1 MSSVTEPVAKAN
13 RAADTARGAEAS
25 RGAKEW
31 LDALAGGACDQAQFF
46 RGVGDLLQRAPDSGW
61 ELLGL
66 VDQYFRRGKISAH
79 LFGAIKTRLQGLLVG
94 KGESDE
100 VSNPAPQMQDE
111 PPHGGAPPAVAI
123 SLARRATAAP
133 GPSLKAAGPP
143 AATTSAA
150 PGDPAPPALHALAP
164 GDLLRGRY
172 LIQGLLG
179 QGGMG
184 VVYAAIDQY
193 RLDRSSDDQKVA
205 LKLLHT
211 EVIKRP
217 RLFAELRREF
227 QHLQSLSHPN
237 IVRVHEFDRD
247 GDLAF
252 FTMEYLS
259 GALLSQV
266 LPARGSRPLHRSYA
280 LAIIRDT
287 GSAVAHAHARGVVH
301 GDLNPGNIF
310 ITDNG
315 EVRILD
321 FGASHQLHRG
331 PWISEFANVDQIA
344 VATAGYAS
352 CQVLEGEAA
361 DARDD
366 VYALGCVAYILL
378 TGTPAYGD
386 KTPLHARSQRL
397 TPARPRGL
405 RGGQWKALREALHF
419 DRERRPSNVAAWLE
433 RMDLRA
439 AAAHLP
445 PLVSLRTPPPRR
457 GRGGDRIWM
466 QVSAAIVCVA
476 CGWVAAINVDSLV
489 GAGERIAAGLKSLL
503 ASFPD
508 HSSGTENSAARP
520 QAGMRR
526 AGAEAQSGPAG
537 SGAPVPADV
546 RQTPADVRQTPADN
560 RQTPADNR
568 QTPADSRRALAA
580 AEPFST
586 PGMRSAPPPTAAGT
600 EPANR
605 AADAIRARI
614 ELAADE
620 VDVPPAE
627 PTARV
632 IVRRSRSLRGDV
644 NFTWWTE
651 SGTAK
656 SGTDFVPV
664 TAHTER
670 MESGQSTVNL
680 IIPVVV
686 DPGRRESRS
695 FYVVIDDPG
704 DNAMLGARTL
714 TMVTLI
720 GSEPPPVGASGP

>member
-1 MSSVTEPVAKAN
+1 MSSVTEPVA
-13 RAADTARGAEAS
+13 RASRVAEVARGAEAS
-25 RGAKEW
+25 RGAVEW

-46 RGVGDLLQRAPDSGW
+46 LGVGDLLQRAPDSGW

-79 LFGAIKTRLQGLLVG
+79 LFGSIKTRLQGLLVG
-94 KGESDE
+94 RGDSDE
-100 VSNPAPQMQDE
+100 VDIPAPQMQDE
-111 PPHGGAPPAVAI
+111 PPRSDGAPPAAAI
-123 SLARRATAAP
+123 SLARRAPAAP
-133 GPSLKAAGPP
+133 DASPRPVTGLP
-143 AATTSAA
+143 ASSSGATASAA
-150 PGDPAPPALHALAP
+150 PAAAEGPAPAAQHALAP

-205 LKLLHT
+205 LKVLHT

-259 GALLSQV
+259 GMLLSQV
-266 LPARGSRPLHRSYA
+266 LPARGSHPLHRSYA
-280 LAIIRDT
+280 LAIISDT
-287 GSAVAHAHARGVVH
+287 GSAIAHAHARGVVH

-310 ITDNG
+310 ITDSG

-331 PWISEFANVDQIA
+331 PWISEFGNFDQIA

-366 VYALGCVAYILL
+366 VYALGCVGYVLL
-378 TGTPAYGD
+378 AGTHAYGD
-386 KTPLHARSQRL
+386 KTPLHARTQRR

-405 RGGQWKALREALHF
+405 SGRQWKALREALHF

-439 AAAHLP
+439 AAPHLP
-445 PLVSLRTPPPRR
+445 PLLSLRTPPSRR

-466 QVSAAIVCVA
+466 LVSAALVCVA
-476 CGWVAAINVDSLV
+476 CGWFAAINVDSLV
-489 GAGERIAAGLKSLL
+489 GAGDRIAAGLKTLPAYLL
-503 ASFPD
+503 GN
-508 HSSGTENSAARP
+508 SSGAANPAAPP
-520 QAGMRR
+520 QAGTPR
-526 AGAEAQSGPAG
+526 APAEAQSLPAG
-537 SGAPVPADV
+537 SGASTPAAV
-546 RQTPADVRQTPADN
+546 RQAP
-560 RQTPADNR
+560 
-568 QTPADSRRALAA
+568 AA
-580 AEPFST
+580 AEPDSS
-586 PGMRSAPPPTAAGT
+586 PGARSASPAAAAAA
-600 EPANR
+600 EPASR
-605 AADAIRARI
+605 GADAVRARI

-620 VDVPPAE
+620 VDVPPTE
-627 PTARV
+627 PAARV
-632 IVRRSRSLRGDV
+632 IVRRSRGLRGDV

-670 MESGQSTVNL
+670 IESGQSMLNL
-680 IIPVVV
+680 VIPVVV

-695 FYVVIDDPG
+695 FYVVIDEPG
-704 DNAMLGARTL
+704 DNATLGARTL

-720 GSEPPPVGASGP
+720 GSEPPSVGASNP

>member
-13 RAADTARGAEAS
+13 RLADTARGAEAS

-46 RGVGDLLQRAPDSGW
+46 RGVGDLLQRAPDAGW

-79 LFGAIKTRLQGLLVG
+79 LFGSIKTRLQGLLVG
-94 KGESDE
+94 KGDSEE

-111 PPHGGAPPAVAI
+111 PPRSDGAPPAVAI
-123 SLARRATAAP
+123 SLARRASVAP
-133 GPSLKAAGPP
+133 GPSFKAATGLATGPAP
-143 AATTSAA
+143 AMASSAPAA
-150 PGDPAPPALHALAP
+150 PGGPAPAALHALAP
-164 GDLLRGRY
+164 GELLRGRY

-205 LKLLHT
+205 LKVLHT

-287 GSAVAHAHARGVVH
+287 GSAIAHAHARGVVH

-331 PWISEFANVDQIA
+331 PWISEFGNLDQVA

-366 VYALGCVAYILL
+366 VYALGCVAYLL
-378 TGTPAYGD
+378 LAGTPAYGD
-386 KTPLHARSQRL
+386 KTPLHARSERL
-397 TPARPRGL
+397 TPARPPGL
-405 RGGQWKALREALHF
+405 RGRQWKALREALHF

-433 RMDLRA
+433 RLDLRA
-439 AAAHLP
+439 AAPHLP
-445 PLVSLRTPPPRR
+445 PLVSLRTPPSRR
-457 GRGGDRIWM
+457 GRGGARLWM
-466 QVSAAIVCVA
+466 QVSAALLCVA
-476 CGWVAAINVDSLV
+476 CGWFAAINVDSLA
-489 GAGERIAAGLKSLL
+489 GAGDRIAAGLK
-503 ASFPD
+503 AM
-508 HSSGTENSAARP
+508 SAAFLDNSPGTANPAAQP
-520 QAGMRR
+520 QAGTPR
-526 AGAEAQSGPAG
+526 APAEAQS
-537 SGAPVPADV
+537 VPAESGPTAVRQTPTAV
-546 RQTPADVRQTPADN
+546 RQTPAAVRQAP
-560 RQTPADNR
+560 
-568 QTPADSRRALAA
+568 AA
-580 AEPFST
+580 AEPDSS
-586 PGMRSAPPPTAAGT
+586 PGVRSAPSFASTGV

-605 AADAIRARI
+605 PADAVKARI

-620 VDVPPAE
+620 VDVPAAE

-632 IVRRSRSLRGDV
+632 VVRRSRSLRGDV
-644 NFTWWTE
+644 DFTWWTE

-670 MESGQSTVNL
+670 MESGQSTVSL
-680 IIPVVV
+680 VIPVVV
-686 DPGRRESRS
+686 DPERRESRS
-695 FYVVIDDPG
+695 FYVVIDEPG
-704 DNAMLGARTL
+704 DNATLGARSL

-720 GSEPPPVGASGP
+720 GSVSP